1 MLRVTT
7 LHAASAAAT
16 ARYYAEYLTAAPGEV
31 PGVWSG
37 REAGELGLSG
47 DVTVEQLEA
56 LLSGRDPVTGRLLGR
71 ELVDRPTQGGGVVRA
86 VSGFDATFSAPKS
99 LSVWWALT
107 GDRRLLEAHDT
118 AVAAALSHLER
129 FGSTTR
135 IRSNGARLHPDT
147 NGLTMATFRQ
157 TTSRADDP
165 QIHTH
170 AVISAKVQTA
180 DGRWFALDARYLK
193 RHQRMLGGLYQSV
206 LRAELTNRL
215 GVDWRPIVN
224 GQAEIA
230 GVPDDLLGVFSKRT
244 ADIDAALADKLDD
257 FRQREGREPSRWE
270 RAALTREASADTRS
284 GKSGHGAVDLA
295 TRWRTEAA
303 DVGWTVELL
312 DASIDEAAADRAAAE
327 PLLVADVVGGV
338 SEQRSSWTRAEVM
351 QAICDVQRPVS
362 QQSGDRWAQ
371 TLERATDHVLAQLV
385 DLDPPGD
392 TLRRGS
398 DDRSVWIEP
407 TAPRYT
413 SEAVLAQE
421 EAILTWAMAAQ
432 ADPAVPSTTVDRDGL
447 DPLQADAAAS
457 VAGEDRLVMVVGP
470 AGSGKTRMLTA
481 AGSDLRQQGRV
492 LLAVAPTAK
501 AARTVERDT
510 GIRAETVAK
519 LLHEWQRTDRP
530 PVPEFQLPVGATLIV
545 DEAGMLSTPALSQVV
560 TLAERRRWRL
570 ALVGDPRQLQGVGR
584 GGLFAELC
592 ANGRVDELEQLHRFS
607 HPWEAA
613 ASLQLRRGDPA
624 ALDAYQAHG
633 RIVAGTL
640 DDHLARIAATWIDH
654 HDTGRSIA
662 IVASTND
669 HVDTINH
676 AIQTAHIVARHLDP
690 DVTTRIAAG
699 ETVHVGDVVATRR
712 NDRRLITSEG
722 EPVRNRDAWAV
733 TPSTETAR
741 SPCPTK
747 QDTETSRS
755 HRTTC
760 VSTSGWAT
768 PPPST
773 AGSPTPSTPPSPSPH
788 RPPPAA
794 ASTSPQPAAA
804 TPTPCA

>member
-7 LHAASAAAT
+7 LHASSAAAT
-16 ARYYAEYLTAAPGEV
+16 AAYYAQYLTAAPGEV

-37 REAGELGLSG
+37 RQAASLGLSG
-47 DVTVEQLEA
+47 RVEVDALES
-56 LLSGRDPVTGRLLGR
+56 LLSGRDPTTGTQLGR
-71 ELVDRPTQGGGVVRA
+71 ELLDRYTTDGRVVRA

-107 GDRRLLEAHDT
+107 GDRRLLEAHDV
-118 AVAAALSHLER
+118 AVVAALTHLER

-135 IRSNGARLHPDT
+135 VRSNGARLHPDT

-180 DGRWFALDARYLK
+180 DGRWLALDARYLK

-206 LRAELTNRL
+206 LRAELTHQF

-230 GVPDDLLGVFSKRT
+230 GVPDHLLGVFSKRT
-244 ADIDAALADKLDD
+244 ADIDEALADKLDD

-284 GKSGHGAVDLA
+284 RKSGNGAADLT
-295 TRWRTEAA
+295 TRWQTEAA
-303 DVGWTVELL
+303 DAGWTIEHL

-421 EAILTWAMAAQ
+421 EAILNWAMAAQ

-545 DEAGMLSTPALSQVV
+545 DEAGMLSTPALSQV
-560 TLAERRRWRL
+560 A
-570 ALVGDPRQLQGVGR
+570 
-584 GGLFAELC
+584 
-592 ANGRVDELEQLHRFS
+592 
-607 HPWEAA
+607 
-613 ASLQLRRGDPA
+613 
-624 ALDAYQAHG
+624 
-633 RIVAGTL
+633 
-640 DDHLARIAATWIDH
+640 
-654 HDTGRSIA
+654 
-662 IVASTND
+662 
-669 HVDTINH
+669 
-676 AIQTAHIVARHLDP
+676 
-690 DVTTRIAAG
+690 
-699 ETVHVGDVVATRR
+699 
-712 NDRRLITSEG
+712 
-722 EPVRNRDAWAV
+722 
-733 TPSTETAR
+733 
-741 SPCPTK
+741 
-747 QDTETSRS
+747 
-755 HRTTC
+755 
-760 VSTSGWAT
+760 
-768 PPPST
+768 
-773 AGSPTPSTPPSPSPH
+773 
-788 RPPPAA
+788 
-794 ASTSPQPAAA
+794 
-804 TPTPCA
+804 